1 MAGGSTLNPD
11 NAPDRRRE
19 GLPRGHDTRALGPG
33 DTSDSGSDIA
43 GESLDVEEEATGSD
57 RDTDR
62 IVGADEAGLGG
73 GLDQAEEAQLGKT
86 DEEIEA
92 EARRSTRRRG

>member
-1 MAGGSTLNPD
+1 MAGGSTLDPD
-11 NAPDRRRE
+11 NAPERSDRNLTKGR
-19 GLPRGHDTRALGPG
+19 DTRALGPG
-33 DTSDSGSDIA
+33 DTSDSGSDIVGA
-43 GESLDVEEEATGSD
+43 SPDVEEESTGND

-73 GLDQAEEAQLGKT
+73 GLDQAEEARLGKT

-92 EARRSTRRRG
+92 EARRSTR